1 MTTKTVRDGRTIYVE
16 STKSNAFIKWD
27 LKKTPASLDKY
38 WWRPDGVW
46 CEDAK
51 DIVYAFGDLLG
62 GRDGPKYMQAMAKK
76 MRSAIHAEARKGGAS

>member
-1 MTTKTVRDGRTIYVE
+1 MADKIARYGSAIYVQ
-16 STKSNAFIKWD
+16 STERNAFIKWD
-27 LKKTPASLDKY
+27 LEKTPPSLEKY

-51 DIVYAFGDLLG
+51 DIVYAFGDLLD

-76 MRSAIHAEARKGGAS
+76 MRRAIHAEAKKGGE